1 MIIETYELF
10 WIQVNETIIKIGS
23 YFIWVWIAIELT
35 NKKIFGFSIS
45 KNEIYLLRCVFYSFS
60 GTYGEF
66 SISTNDWVSYLP
78 SILKLEYHIKSSY
91 EKSIVERSMPYIRD
105 RTMLRQLFFLTE
117 KKKM

>member
-45 KNEIYLLRCVFYSFS
+45 KERNMFMAERFLSNLSE
-60 GTYGEF
+60 GYGKH
-66 SISTNDWVSYLP
+66 SVSTDGGP
-78 SILKLEYHIKSSY
+78 SIYKLASF
-91 EKSIVERSMPYIRD
+91 RN
-105 RTMLRQLFFLTE
+105 
-117 KKKM
+117 